1 MRTYYKGILSD
12 YQLYA
17 DQRFTYTKLNP
28 KQHFLFKRVLHGLNV
43 YAEEEVRTMSPSK
56 RNRIK
61 KVWRRGQGEVNILKQ
76 KVSNEFTNSIFSIFN
91 NSQLAKN
98 MITDEVDPK
107 YINRFT
113 LKQLGINYDH
123 LIVHFMHAGL
133 LPHNF
138 LQLK

>member
-123 LIVHFMHAGL
+123 LIVHFMYAGL

>member
-1 MRTYYKGILSD
+1 MHEWVSSSD
-12 YQLYA
+12 VNEEIY
-17 DQRFTYTKLNP
+17 
-28 KQHFLFKRVLHGLNV
+28 LFKRVLHGLNV

-61 KVWRRGQGEVNILKQ
+61 KVWRRGQSEVNILKQ

-123 LIVHFMHAGL
+123 LIVHFMYAGL

>member
-43 YAEEEVRTMSPSK
+43 YAEEEVRAMSPSK

-61 KVWRRGQGEVNILKQ
+61 KVWRRGQSEVNTLKQ

>member
-1 MRTYYKGILSD
+1 MNITPE
-12 YQLYA
+12 
-17 DQRFTYTKLNP
+17 NP
-28 KQHFLFKRVLHGLNV
+28 PEITPENPPEITPEITPKKKRRKKKKKKK
-43 YAEEEVRTMSPSK
+43 EEEKTMK
-56 RNRIK
+56 QVEKQTEK
-61 KVWRRGQGEVNILKQ
+61 KDDLKDKLKQ

-98 MITDEVDPK
+98 MITNEVDPK

-123 LIVHFMHAGL
+123 LIVHFMRAGL